1 LCYPY
6 GASEHDAEEK
16 LKYDLY
22 YIKNHSVMF
31 DLYILVRTVEVILL
45 GNGVR

>member
-1 LCYPY
+1 V
-6 GASEHDAEEK
+6 EDAEQK
-16 LKYDLY
+16 LTYDLY
-22 YIKNHSVMF
+22 YIKNHSLIF